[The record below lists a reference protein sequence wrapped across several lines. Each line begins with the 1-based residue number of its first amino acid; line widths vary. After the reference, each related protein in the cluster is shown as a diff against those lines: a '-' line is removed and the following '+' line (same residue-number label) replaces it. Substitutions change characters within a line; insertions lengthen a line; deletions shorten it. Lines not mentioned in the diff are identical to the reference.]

1 MTDRKNVKHIL
12 TRVFGKR
19 RPPESPGR
27 AEVLQVLSDIKDA
40 LKHGRLLDWQVGIA
54 SEPVISHRE
63 FEEATSGDV
72 VRFDVMV
79 ELFR

>member
-1 MTDRKNVKHIL
+1 MKRIL
-12 TRVFGKR
+12 SRVFKSR

-27 AEVLQVLSDIKDA
+27 DEVLQVLGDIKDA
-40 LKHGRLLDWQVGIA
+40 LKHGRLLDWRVGIA

-63 FEEATSGDV
+63 FEDAASGDV
-72 VRFDVMV
+72 IRFDVMV